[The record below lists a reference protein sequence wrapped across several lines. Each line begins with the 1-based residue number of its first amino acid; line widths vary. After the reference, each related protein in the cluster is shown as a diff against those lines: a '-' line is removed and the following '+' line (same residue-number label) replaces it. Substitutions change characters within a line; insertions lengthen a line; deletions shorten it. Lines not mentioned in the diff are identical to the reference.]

1 MHIDYPVVLTTIIG
15 FVIVVLVLR
24 KLAWGPIL
32 ELLDQRRDKIK
43 SDFANA
49 SQARTDAESMRGDL
63 EVKLGDIKSI
73 ERERVQEAVKKGEAL
88 AGKLRQEAQVK
99 ADSSLDKARHDIEVE
114 TQKAQIQL
122 RDQVVDLAIKSSE
135 ILLKQKLDD
144 ATHRKLIQDYID
156 GLEET
161 PNA

>member
-63 EVKLGDIKSI
+63 EVKLG
-73 ERERVQEAVKKGEAL
+73 
-88 AGKLRQEAQVK
+88 QEAQVK